1 MTMIDDLVKDE
12 EFSSDEEQAVAS
24 AIHARNGNIENL
36 EYLKKDR
43 EGFTEFSYEMGI
55 NYLNSKEMVERQ
67 LHVHGS
73 SMF

>member
-36 EYLKKDR
+36 EYLKK
-43 EGFTEFSYEMGI
+43 
-55 NYLNSKEMVERQ
+55 RQ
-67 LHVHGS
+67 RRIYRIFL
-73 SMF
+73 